1 MPKKATGLRLS
12 DEMLEQVT
20 ALANELGLTVS
31 DIIRM
36 AIKEYLKKER

>member
-1 MPKKATGLRLS
+1 MRKKATGLRLT

-20 ALANELGLTVS
+20 AKAEDMGLTVS

>member
-1 MPKKATGLRLS
+1 MKKKATGLRLTN
-12 DEMLEQVT
+12 EMLTQVT

>member
-1 MPKKATGLRLS
+1 MRNNVIGIRVT
-12 DEMLEQVT
+12 DEMLKRLNNIAKDME
-20 ALANELGLTVS
+20 LTVS

>member
-12 DEMLEQVT
+12 DEMLAEVT